1 MVGQSQSH
9 ETTLTW
15 VMKFSFTLVYN
26 VLCFT
31 RYTCKLQPF
40 FSDVHVRYMYDQ
52 NFLLLDQDGVLVGN
66 TVYVLSR
73 EKNCL
78 QLCINIGILSIT
90 HFTCIL
96 SQTFDANRAES
107 CLCLKA
113 SSSYSTSLNIRK
125 IKKIKT

>member
-1 MVGQSQSH
+1 MLGQSQSH

-15 VMKFSFTLVYN
+15 VMNFLLHQCTMSSVLPDIHVNFNLFLVM
-26 VLCFT
+26 
-31 RYTCKLQPF
+31 
-40 FSDVHVRYMYDQ
+40 YMYDQ

-90 HFTCIL
+90 HCTCIL

>member
-1 MVGQSQSH
+1 MLGQSQSH

-40 FSDVHVRYMYDQ
+40 FSDVHVRPKFSFARPRWCLGRKYSVCPFKRKKLFAALHKHW
-52 NFLLLDQDGVLVGN
+52 NTFNN
-66 TVYVLSR
+66 TV
-73 EKNCL
+73 
-78 QLCINIGILSIT
+78 T
-90 HFTCIL
+90 HCTCIL

>member
-1 MVGQSQSH
+1 MLGQSQSH

-40 FSDVHVRYMYDQ
+40 LVMYMYDQ
-52 NFLLLDQDGVLVGN
+52 NFLLLDQDGVLVGY

-90 HFTCIL
+90 HCTCIL